1 MRADYPTSF
10 DDIQPWATAH
20 QMPESEARIRF
31 AQYGILRAISLS
43 RELSRLLVFKG
54 GNALDFIWQPNRS
67 TSDLDF
73 SIDMTQAASSIDVE
87 TLRLFFDGALT
98 AAGRVLN
105 IAYRTQRFKRNPPGE
120 RHTFSTFQA
129 KVAYALQD
137 QPRLLTMIRS
147 SQSVSPIIDLDISLN
162 EVICASEDVSVSGT
176 HPLRTCTIE
185 DILAEKLRALLQQTI
200 RNRNRAQDLLDI
212 AVCLQE
218 SPIGVID
225 PERVGRFLLQ
235 KAAARDVP
243 VSVAAF
249 RDANLISRTRQ
260 DYDSLRATART
271 FFIPFNDALE
281 QLHTFVETL
290 SIPAR

>member
-1 MRADYPTSF
+1 MAPG
-10 DDIQPWATAH
+10 WH
-20 QMPESEARIRF
+20 HCG
-31 AQYGILRAISLS
+31 QY
-43 RELSRLLVFKG
+43 
-54 GNALDFIWQPNRS
+54 
-67 TSDLDF
+67 
-73 SIDMTQAASSIDVE
+73 
-87 TLRLFFDGALT
+87 
-98 AAGRVLN
+98 
-105 IAYRTQRFKRNPPGE
+105 Y
-120 RHTFSTFQA
+120 
-129 KVAYALQD
+129 
-137 QPRLLTMIRS
+137 
-147 SQSVSPIIDLDISLN
+147 
-162 EVICASEDVSVSGT
+162 
-176 HPLRTCTIE
+176 TIE

-249 RDANLISRTRQ
+249 REANLISRTRQ
-260 DYDSLRATART
+260 DYDSLRATTRT

-290 SIPAR
+290 SIPAK